1 MEAMRHIKR
10 KATKHPGLAALGSVA
25 VVLPFF
31 MRPGADTIAPQPED
45 LRLDHVQTCPQD
57 RQRAFFLGPLKAA
70 DLIPNHNRDSQSALK
85 DHILLAINGLI
96 AQSEIPTTG
105 PDALHSY
112 KIPAGYTVNVLSRTP
127 PQNSRDDDVN
137 RIFEAQVIE
146 ESYYEEQRCQLA
158 ALAIYTVV
166 GENGQTITEF
176 TAPDLFGETR
186 QDELMRIT
194 PDTALPIKESNLDP
208 ASVAQAL
215 VYAGTIAE
223 LISGTEQP
231 IINPDLNPAT
241 SAAPSY

>member
-1 MEAMRHIKR
+1 MEAMEYIKR

-31 MRPGADTIAPQPED
+31 MGPGADTIAPQPED
-45 LRLDHVQTCPQD
+45 LRLDPVQTCSQAE
-57 RQRAFFLGPLKAA
+57 QRAFFLGTLKAA

-137 RIFEAQVIE
+137 RIFEAQVIK

-208 ASVAQAL
+208 ANVAQAL
-215 VYAGTIAE
+215 VYMGAIAE

>member
-1 MEAMRHIKR
+1 MEAMEYIKR

-31 MRPGADTIAPQPED
+31 MGPGADTVPPEVEN
-45 LRLDHVQTCPQD
+45 LQLEHHVQTCPQD

-112 KIPAGYTVNVLSRTP
+112 EIPGYTVNVLSRTP
-127 PQNSRDDDVN
+127 PQENRDDDVN

-146 ESYYEEQRCQLA
+146 ESYYEGQRCQLA

-166 GENGQTITEF
+166 GESGQTITEF
-176 TAPDLFGETR
+176 TAPDLFGRTR

-194 PDTALPIKESNLDP
+194 PDAALPIKESSLDP
-208 ASVAQAL
+208 AGVAQTL

>member
-1 MEAMRHIKR
+1 MEAMEYIKR

-31 MRPGADTIAPQPED
+31 MGPGADTVPPEVEN
-45 LRLDHVQTCPQD
+45 LRLEHHVQTCSQAE
-57 RQRAFFLGPLKAA
+57 QRAFFLGTLKAA

-158 ALAIYTVV
+158 ALAINIVI

-186 QDELMRIT
+186 KDELMRIT

-208 ASVAQAL
+208 ANVAQTL
-215 VYAGTIAE
+215 VYAGTLAE
-223 LISGTEQP
+223 LTSGIKP